1 MKVAFVSTRGIPN
14 HYGGL
19 EEFAENVSI
28 RLAKQGIEVIVYNP
42 DFHPYRKNEFQGVK
56 IRHIY
61 SPEKKIG
68 AGANF
73 IYDFLSLRDALREQC
88 DVILIC
94 GYTTAAL
101 SLLFL
106 KPKKSVIITNIDGL
120 EWKRSK
126 HSVPVQK
133 LTRWFEKIAVK
144 KSSHV
149 ISDNMGIK
157 EYVSEVYG
165 IDSTFIA
172 YAANPYPAGD
182 LSLLSQFGLKPQQYF
197 LLIGRLEPENNIEM
211 ILDGIAAAKDDTP
224 VHLFAGTETS
234 FAKYLMHKYKGERK
248 IQFRGWLSGQQ
259 NLAVL
264 RQHARLYFHGHSVG
278 GTNPSLLEAMAAGAF
293 IAAHDNVFNRYV
305 LQEHALYFDTA
316 ASITSLIENLPSF
329 ETLRKRMAEANIR
342 QIKEKYNWDK
352 ITEEYLELFKRFTQ
366 ADIKAKQPVYHR

>member
-19 EEFAENVSI
+19 EEFAENVAT
-28 RLAKQGIEVIVYNP
+28 RLAAKGIEVLVYNP
-42 DFHPYRKNEFQGVK
+42 DFHPYKKNEFKGVRIK
-56 IRHIY
+56 HIY

-73 IYDFLSLRDALREQC
+73 IYDFLSLKDAIREQC
-88 DVILIC
+88 DIILIC
-94 GYTTAAL
+94 GYTTAAF
-101 SLLFL
+101 SLLL
-106 KPKKSVIITNIDGL
+106 LNPKKSIIITNIDGL

-126 HSVPVQK
+126 HSAMVQK

-144 KSSHV
+144 KSAHV

-157 EYVSEVYG
+157 EYVADVYG
-165 IDSTFIA
+165 VDSTFIA
-172 YAANPYPAGD
+172 YAADPYAVTDNSMLVSFD
-182 LSLLSQFGLKPQQYF
+182 LEPLKYF

-224 VHLFAGTETS
+224 VHIFAGTETK
-234 FAKYLMHKYKGERK
+234 FAKYLLSKYKEVKK
-248 IQFRGWLSGQQ
+248 IHFRGWLSGQQ

-264 RQHARLYFHGHSVG
+264 RRNAKLYFHGHSVG

-305 LQEHALYFDTA
+305 LQNNALYFEN
-316 ASITSLIENLPSF
+316 ASQVSSLIENLSRLEKSRASF
-329 ETLRKRMAEANIR
+329 AEENIR

-352 ITEEYLELFKRFTQ
+352 ITSEYLTLFRQF
-366 ADIKAKQPVYHR
+366 A